1 MIHAGQTPGNLVMH
15 RYRMFQKGVGRLI
28 SPAD

>member
-1 MIHAGQTPGNLVMH
+1 MPEQTPGNLVIY
-15 RYRMFQKGVGRLI
+15 RYRMFQKGVGRLV